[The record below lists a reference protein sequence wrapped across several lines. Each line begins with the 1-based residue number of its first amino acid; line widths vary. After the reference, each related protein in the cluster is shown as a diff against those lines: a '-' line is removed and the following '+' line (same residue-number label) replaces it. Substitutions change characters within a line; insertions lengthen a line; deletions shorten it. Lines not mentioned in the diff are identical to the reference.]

1 MMKKISTGLIL
12 LVIFLILGMTLKNNK
27 DVNDIKKIIS
37 SNTVTHE
44 ETGKSTT
51 VKTAP
56 NKTTKKIVNSEI
68 STSNNKNNIKEL
80 TKADVVSKYILEK
93 GELPE
98 YYITKR
104 EAMELGWVASKGNL
118 CEVAPGKAI
127 GGDNFTNREK
137 TLPTAQNRKW
147 YEVDVNYNCG
157 NRGADRILFSSDGLV
172 FVTYDHYKTFK
183 EIKQ

>member
-12 LVIFLILGMTLKNNK
+12 LVIFLILGVTLKNNK
-27 DVNDIKKIIS
+27 DVNDIKNIIS
-37 SNTVTHE
+37 SSTVTQE
-44 ETGKSTT
+44 KAGKSRTT
-51 VKTAP
+51 
-56 NKTTKKIVNSEI
+56 NKTTKKTANSEI
-68 STSNNKNNIKEL
+68 SSQNNSSNIKEL
-80 TKADVVSKYILEK
+80 TKVDIVSKYILEK

>member
-12 LVIFLILGMTLKNNK
+12 LVIFLILGVTLKNNK
-27 DVNDIKKIIS
+27 DVNDIKNIIS
-37 SNTVTHE
+37 SSTVTQE
-44 ETGKSTT
+44 KAGKSRTS
-51 VKTAP
+51 
-56 NKTTKKIVNSEI
+56 NKTTKKTANSEI
-68 STSNNKNNIKEL
+68 SSQNNSSNIKEL
-80 TKADVVSKYILEK
+80 TKVDIVSKYILEK

-137 TLPTAQNRKW
+137 TLPTAKNRKW

-157 NRGADRILFSSDGLV
+157 NRGADRIVFSSDGLV
-172 FVTYDHYKTFK
+172 FVTYDHYKTFE
-183 EIKQ
+183 EIK

>member
-1 MMKKISTGLIL
+1 MMKKISTALTLI
-12 LVIFLILGMTLKNNK
+12 IIIIILAVTLKNNK
-27 DVNDIKKIIS
+27 DMNDIKNIIS
-37 SNTVTHE
+37 PNAVTQE
-44 ETGKSTT
+44 KVGKSTT
-51 VKTAP
+51 A
-56 NKTTKKIVNSEI
+56 NSEI
-68 STSNNKNNIKEL
+68 STPNNSSSIKEL
-80 TKADVVSKYILEK
+80 TKVDVVSKYILEK

-157 NRGADRILFSSDGLV
+157 NRGADRILFSSNRLV
-172 FVTYDHYKTFK
+172 FVTYYHYKTFK
-183 EIKQ
+183 EIK

>member
-1 MMKKISTGLIL
+1 MMKKISTALTLI
-12 LVIFLILGMTLKNNK
+12 IIIIILAVTLKNNK
-27 DVNDIKKIIS
+27 DMNDIKNIIS
-37 SNTVTHE
+37 PNAVTQE
-44 ETGKSTT
+44 KVGKSTT
-51 VKTAP
+51 S
-56 NKTTKKIVNSEI
+56 NKTTKKTANSEI
-68 STSNNKNNIKEL
+68 STPNNSSSIKEL
-80 TKADVVSKYILEK
+80 TKVDVVSKYILEK

-157 NRGADRILFSSDGLV
+157 NRGADRIVFSSDGLV

>member
-1 MMKKISTGLIL
+1 MMKKISTALTLI
-12 LVIFLILGMTLKNNK
+12 IIIIILAVTLKNNK
-27 DVNDIKKIIS
+27 DMNDIKNIIS
-37 SNTVTHE
+37 PNAVTQE
-44 ETGKSTT
+44 KVGKSTT
-51 VKTAP
+51 A
-56 NKTTKKIVNSEI
+56 NSEI
-68 STSNNKNNIKEL
+68 STPINSSSIKEL
-80 TKADVVSKYILEK
+80 TKVDVVSKYILEK

>member
-27 DVNDIKKIIS
+27 DVNDIKNIIS
-37 SNTVTHE
+37 SNTVTQE

-127 GGDNFTNREK
+127 GGDNFTNRER
-137 TLPTAQNRKW
+137 TLPTAKNRKW

-157 NRGADRILFSSDGLV
+157 NRGADRIVFSSDGLV
-172 FVTYDHYKTFK
+172 FITYDHYKTFE
-183 EIKQ
+183 EIK